1 MADLEGAE
9 PAASPNLLGRPTPSL
24 LISDNGT
31 VLWKVAGFLET
42 QRAQWQRGPQKF
54 PIISRPTPRL
64 LSFALCLE
72 WINDIYNT
80 PDTGCLECYRPQAS
94 VNATTPGIDRKHIHC
109 RNMLEIRIR
118 YNYALKIV
126 NKRRRNFLNKIQN
139 VFINGKQV
147 KTVKIIQ
154 IIPWFPRFYAT
165 KTTRQLTA
173 SLQPTCEQW
182 PLHGD
187 NAYQWR
193 FQAAA
198 NSLAAWKWVV
208 DISAFQY
215 SL

>member
-1 MADLEGAE
+1 MKMYCQLYRVWSGGFRGGRAGCV
-9 PAASPNLLGRPTPSL
+9 PQPLGPTDPVTP
-24 LISDNGT
+24 DKWQRYCF
-31 VLWKVAGFLET
+31 VKVAGFLET

-147 KTVKIIQ
+147 KIDKISHI
-154 IIPWFPRFYAT
+154 
-165 KTTRQLTA
+165 
-173 SLQPTCEQW
+173 
-182 PLHGD
+182 G
-187 NAYQWR
+187 
-193 FQAAA
+193 
-198 NSLAAWKWVV
+198 
-208 DISAFQY
+208 
-215 SL
+215 